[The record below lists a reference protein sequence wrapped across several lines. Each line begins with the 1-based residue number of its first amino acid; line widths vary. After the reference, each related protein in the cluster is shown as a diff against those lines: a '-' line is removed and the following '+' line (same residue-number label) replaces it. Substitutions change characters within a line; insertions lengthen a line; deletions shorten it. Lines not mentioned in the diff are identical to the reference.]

1 MPTDVSHEDGNSII
15 INRLKF
21 LNRWK
26 QVKTIQQQDAALKSF
41 LRNPANRNFRPGK
54 MVMLAIDSDSKKLE
68 KSYDLKVTIRYF
80 FFLNYHE
87 FVFTY
92 REVVMYVA
100 HKATTTYIRIT
111 TVHYVAI

>member
-1 MPTDVSHEDGNSII
+1 MPTDVSDEDGNSII
-15 INRLKF
+15 INRLKS

-41 LRNPANRNFRPGK
+41 LRNPANKNFRPGK

-80 FFLNYHE
+80 FFKIIMNLYLLTE
-87 FVFTY
+87 
-92 REVVMYVA
+92 
-100 HKATTTYIRIT
+100 KL
-111 TVHYVAI
+111 